1 MDDESNHVTF
11 KKRTIR
17 RGITMDGI
25 TALIMLVLIICF
37 GIDIMMLF
45 FELCMWS
52 LVLIW
57 GILCIIGERIFNLF
71 LKPKT
76 PSPDHSLYD
85 TYD

>member
-1 MDDESNHVTF
+1 MDDESNYVTF

-17 RGITMDGI
+17 RGIIMDGI
-25 TALIMLVLIICF
+25 TAFIFLVLIICF

-52 LVLIW
+52 LVLFW

-71 LKPKT
+71 SKPKT
-76 PSPDHSLYD
+76 PSPHHSIFDKYD
-85 TYD
+85 